1 MPIRLFKLK
10 VSFPVFLYEMHF
22 CTRFILT
29 SPSVFVGLSALLCKI
44 AALRSFSLD
53 KLHYWR
59 ERSSGMS
66 SLAYFLAKDTIDH
79 FSTIVKPLVYLSM
92 FYFFNNPRSTV
103 LDNYI
108 VLICLVYCVT
118 GIAYALAIFFEPGPA
133 QLWSV
138 LLPVVLTLI
147 ATRTENDGVV
157 SYISNLCYTKWA
169 LEAFVISNA
178 KRYYGV
184 WLITRCGSLMESGY
198 DLGHWYRSLILL
210 VLTGI
215 VSRVAAFFILIT
227 VHRK

>member
-10 VSFPVFLYEMHF
+10 GSFPMFLYEVHF

-29 SPSVFVGLSALLCKI
+29 SLSVFVGLSALLCKI

-103 LDNYI
+103 FDNYI

-133 QLWSV
+133 QL
-138 LLPVVLTLI
+138 
-147 ATRTENDGVV
+147 V
-157 SYISNLCYTKWA
+157 SI
-169 LEAFVISNA
+169 
-178 KRYYGV
+178 
-184 WLITRCGSLMESGY
+184 
-198 DLGHWYRSLILL
+198 
-210 VLTGI
+210 
-215 VSRVAAFFILIT
+215 
-227 VHRK
+227 